1 MFQFNNSE
9 INYKGN
15 TTQNDINENW
25 WRWFPGDKKIM
36 KDMKNDWRYRKEEM
50 KTKRII
56 AIFAIILLPLLFYY
70 LWGYIQYNR
79 LTKNTKQEDII
90 VYETEQISLFITY
103 EPPKMSFGSGHKKMY
118 LFSSYHLLLGICT
131 FGEFPMEVK
140 SVNTKDKIIVLKIK
154 EFFHHP
160 DNDYI
165 ESWTKKNKR
174 IGSYPIMYEYEL

>member
-1 MFQFNNSE
+1 
-9 INYKGN
+9 
-15 TTQNDINENW
+15 
-25 WRWFPGDKKIM
+25 M
-36 KDMKNDWRYRKEEM
+36 KV
-50 KTKRII
+50 KRII
-56 AIFAIILLPLLFYY
+56 EILLVALFLLLLYY
-70 LWGYIQYNR
+70 LWGYCQYKK
-79 LTKNTKQEDII
+79 LTNSTKQEDLI
-90 VYETEQISLFITY
+90 VYETKQVSLFITY

-118 LFSSYHLLLGICT
+118 LFSSYHLLLGFCT

-174 IGSYPIMYEYEL
+174 IGTYTIKYEYE

>member
-1 MFQFNNSE
+1 
-9 INYKGN
+9 
-15 TTQNDINENW
+15 
-25 WRWFPGDKKIM
+25 M
-36 KDMKNDWRYRKEEM
+36 KV
-50 KTKRII
+50 KRII
-56 AIFAIILLPLLFYY
+56 EILLVTLFLLLLYY
-70 LWGYIQYNR
+70 LWGYCQYKK
-79 LTKNTKQEDII
+79 LTNSAKQEDLI
-90 VYETEQISLFITY
+90 VYETKQVSLFITY
-103 EPPKMSFGSGHKKMY
+103 ESPKMSFGSGHKKMY

-174 IGSYPIMYEYEL
+174 IGTYTIKYEYE

>member
-1 MFQFNNSE
+1 
-9 INYKGN
+9 
-15 TTQNDINENW
+15 
-25 WRWFPGDKKIM
+25 M
-36 KDMKNDWRYRKEEM
+36 KV
-50 KTKRII
+50 KRII
-56 AIFAIILLPLLFYY
+56 EILLVTLFLLLLYY
-70 LWGYIQYNR
+70 LWGYCQYKK
-79 LTKNTKQEDII
+79 LTNSAKQEDFI
-90 VYETEQISLFITY
+90 VYETKQVSLFITY

-174 IGSYPIMYEYEL
+174 IGTYTIKYEYE